1 MPVGNYMTFIST
13 ITFVLPTFLASTF
26 FTLLAKKLAP
36 KFGFIDTPDADRKR
50 HATPTPVMGGIGMAL
65 GLLTGLPITLL
76 LSATARS
83 IWAIHGMFF
92 IAFVVTAL
100 MFCCLGAIDDR
111 FGLRPITKL
120 VGQITCAIPFLFFFP
135 AIAEINLFEATL
147 STSALTPVICLVWII
162 FLVNAFNLMDGS
174 DGLAGTLAIVTL
186 LSSSVL
192 ALSHSNMYGLM
203 LSVSTTGMI
212 LGFLVFNLPPAKIFM
227 GDAGSMMIGFIV
239 AVLTLV
245 ASVNTENQL
254 SAPVPLL
261 LLGVPFLDT
270 TLAFLRRFLKGK
282 SWRDAD
288 REHVHHRLLD
298 RGLSPSELL
307 IALGSVS
314 LLFAAVGVF
323 LGGQQ
328 SDVSV
333 LFFATLTFAV
343 LVSTR
348 VIGEVEMSLI
358 KKIFFTADVD
368 NVKYAG
374 AHPQDTIRDLRNESQ
389 SNQYLSELLKNK
401 MKNFSE
407 SLGVTGLHVC
417 EIECA
422 VVGCMDGKE
431 VQADILLPVA
441 FITESQYSSAKLEEV
456 RELMNRLLLDNKIK
470 VSNEYQ
476 DISKRN
482 ASIGD
487 SLSKRAA

>member
-1 MPVGNYMTFIST
+1 MTFISS
-13 ITFVLPTFLASTF
+13 ITFILPTFLASTF
-26 FTLLAKKLAP
+26 FTLLATKIAS
-36 KFGFIDTPDADRKR
+36 KFGFIDVPDADRKR
-50 HATPTPVMGGIGMAL
+50 HARPTPVMGGIGMAL
-65 GLLTGLPITLL
+65 GLLAGLPLTLL
-76 LSATARS
+76 ISETARS
-83 IWAIHGMFF
+83 IWAMHGTFL

-100 MFCCLGAIDDR
+100 MYCCLGAIDDR

-120 VGQITCAIPFLFFFP
+120 IGQIACAIPFLFFFP

-192 ALSHSNMYGLM
+192 ALSHSNMYGLI

-227 GDAGSMMIGFIV
+227 GDAGSMMIGFMV
-239 AVLTLV
+239 AVLTLT

-323 LGGQQ
+323 LGGRQ

-358 KKIFFTADVD
+358 KKIFISADV
-368 NVKYAG
+368 NNIEHAG
-374 AHPQDTIRDLRNESQ
+374 TDRQDTIRDLRHESQ
-389 SNQYLSELLKNK
+389 SNQYLSKLLKNK
-401 MKNFSE
+401 MRDFSG
-407 SLGVTGLHVC
+407 SLAGTGLYVHEV
-417 EIECA
+417 ECA
-422 VVGCMDGKE
+422 VVGYIDGRE
-431 VQADILLPVA
+431 VQVDILLPVA
-441 FITESQYSSAKLEEV
+441 VIADSQYDAAKIDEV
-456 RELMNRLLLDNKIK
+456 RELMKRLLINNTTKA
-470 VSNEYQ
+470 SNDYQ
-476 DISKRN
+476 EISERN
-482 ASIGD
+482 ASID
-487 SLSKRAA
+487 RSLSKRAA